1 MARLSGKVAL
11 VSGAAG
17 GMGSAISRRFAES
30 GAAVVLADINVPEAE
45 KLADRLRSDGARA
58 VAAHLDVTDEKSWQ
72 TAIEAAQ
79 DIGRL
84 DVLVNNA
91 GTGTPLHQDF
101 WEVELTE
108 WRRMMAIN
116 LDGAFLGTKAGINA
130 MREGGTGSIVNIVSI
145 AAFFGTAKAG
155 AYSASK
161 GGVRTM
167 TLQAA
172 MSCASAGLKIRVNSI
187 HPGPVWTA
195 LISEKASRNAGS
207 VEKAQ
212 QLLRDGNPLKELVE
226 PDDVAWAAVYFASD
240 ESRRVTGADL
250 VVDAGK
256 LLS

>member
-1 MARLSGKVAL
+1 MARLAGKVAL

-17 GMGSAISRRFAES
+17 GMGSAISQRFAEN
-30 GAAVVLADINVPEAE
+30 GAAVVIADINLPAAEDVAE
-45 KLADRLRSDGARA
+45 KLRREGANV
-58 VAAHLDVTDEKSWQ
+58 VATHLDVTDEDSWKAAIG
-72 TAIEAAQ
+72 TART
-79 DIGRL
+79 IGQL

-91 GTGTPLHQDF
+91 GTGSPLHQDF
-101 WEVELTE
+101 WEVELKE
-108 WRRMMAIN
+108 WRRMMTVN

-130 MREGGTGSIVNIVSI
+130 MRESGTGSIVNIVSI

-172 MSCASAGLKIRVNSI
+172 MSCASAGLKVRVNSI

-195 LISEKASRNAGS
+195 LISDKASRNAGS
-207 VEKAQ
+207 TERA
-212 QLLRDGNPLKELVE
+212 QLLLCEANPLKELVE

-240 ESRRVTGADL
+240 ESKRVTGADL
-250 VVDAGK
+250 VVDAGR
-256 LLS
+256 LLC